1 MEKRRRKRKRDQA
14 TLDKRVE
21 LGEQKQELH
30 KLELKYK
37 KLEAKKKLKQEMIES
52 GFKPRFIPRR
62 KSICR
67 FA

>member
-14 TLDKRVE
+14 TKDKRIE

-37 KLEAKKKLKQEMIES
+37 KLEAKKKIKQEMIEK
-52 GFKPRFIPRR
+52 GMKPKYVSRR
-62 KSICR
+62 
-67 FA
+67 